1 MKGASDLVNGL
12 LHIRIAH
19 HYWDDFRRELQG
31 TKGQNLL
38 KLYTSKLE
46 WIYNDLITNPNFTEE
61 VREGIRKEWNSDT
74 FVVPAIQEKM
84 ALLNPDQRIVVEELI
99 DLMLKGDEI
108 KIVDERDVS
117 Q

>member
-12 LHIRIAH
+12 LHIRMAY

-74 FVVPAIQEKM
+74 FALPAISEKLG
-84 ALLNPDQRIVVEELI
+84 LLNPDQRAVVEDLI
-99 DLMLKGDEI
+99 DLILKGDNI
-108 KIVDERDVS
+108 QIVDERDIG